1 MCPTERC
8 ETGGCPE
15 CRTQCKPPTCSPRCS
30 APPVSWGALMAGA
43 ALFRTPAPCLPL
55 ARQAPSCNILCDE
68 PKCEAPRDRL
78 CRDAAARLT
87 LLVSPP
93 PAAGAWKCRQPEA
106 CPRPKCDMV
115 CEAAPGCPGSTGP
128 NGLRVPFPPARQRPP
143 PAIDLAA
150 LGIAPPD
157 KPVGQLGIAF
167 PGVEPPAPAPSLAGL
182 TAPSPVSP
190 TPTPTSTQTPSSTTS
205 ETQTQAATA
214 TATQTLT
221 PGLGTAAP
229 GL

>member
-43 ALFRTPAPCLPL
+43 ALLRTPAPCLPL

-93 PAAGAWKCRQPEA
+93 PLQARGSAASPKPAHGPSATWSAR
-106 CPRPKCDMV
+106 PRR
-115 CEAAPGCPGSTGP
+115 AAPAQRARMGCESPS
-128 NGLRVPFPPARQRPP
+128 RPHVS
-143 PAIDLAA
+143 
-150 LGIAPPD
+150 APP
-157 KPVGQLGIAF
+157 QRSTSL
-167 PGVEPPAPAPSLAGL
+167 PSALRLQTSPSGSSASH
-182 TAPSPVSP
+182 SPVSSHP
-190 TPTPTSTQTPSSTTS
+190 HLRRRSQ
-205 ETQTQAATA
+205 
-214 TATQTLT
+214 
-221 PGLGTAAP
+221 G
-229 GL
+229 